1 LKVVFDNQ
9 IFSNQKYGG
18 ISRYFARIA
27 SEMRSN
33 GVDAKILAGFHI
45 NSYLKE
51 KNDSVSGYY
60 FDKYPKRSIRAFRK
74 LNKYVSN
81 IQASLI
87 KPDII
92 HETYF
97 SSKPIIQNNAPVI
110 VTVYDMI
117 QELFSDL
124 FDPSLIHTKE
134 KIDSLKRA
142 DHILSIPHHTKKD
155 LCDLFNIAPEKVSVV
170 HLAADE
176 PLELE
181 LIGDKSFSEKPYFL
195 YVGLRLTYKN
205 FQNFLHAFA
214 ASEFLKKEMN
224 IIAFGGGEFS
234 AKEKELFSSLGLRE
248 DQMIQIGGNDQILAN
263 LYSKAYAFIYPS
275 LYEGFGIPPLEAMAY
290 NCPVLSSNVSSMPEV
305 IGDAALFF
313 NPNDLEE
320 IRVQMEKVVL
330 DQNLREE
337 LILKGKEKNTEYSWE
352 KTAEETSEVYKKVI
366 AK

>member
-1 LKVVFDNQ
+1 
-9 IFSNQKYGG
+9 
-18 ISRYFARIA
+18 
-27 SEMRSN
+27 
-33 GVDAKILAGFHI
+33 
-45 NSYLKE
+45 
-51 KNDSVSGYY
+51 
-60 FDKYPKRSIRAFRK
+60 
-74 LNKYVSN
+74 
-81 IQASLI
+81 
-87 KPDII
+87 
-92 HETYF
+92 
-97 SSKPIIQNNAPVI
+97 
-110 VTVYDMI
+110 
-117 QELFSDL
+117 
-124 FDPSLIHTKE
+124 
-134 KIDSLKRA
+134 
-142 DHILSIPHHTKKD
+142 
-155 LCDLFNIAPEKVSVV
+155 
-170 HLAADE
+170 
-176 PLELE
+176 
-181 LIGDKSFSEKPYFL
+181 
-195 YVGLRLTYKN
+195 LRLTYKN